1 MNWAVVHY
9 LFYIF
14 TTVLKNIVSFVFIVG
29 SEFVLLYPLTGF
41 LRKPVLYI
49 KHFKHVYFDCCW
61 HVIVTSASL
70 VSIFN
75 HSVSHRQ
82 LTCHLHS
89 TLSQQMFTELLFWR
103 RPEVNLACSW
113 RTLICNTPVL
123 SLLRVTWLPES
134 LKWCEW
140 KYFYEEIKQN
150 LSELS
155 AMCFSTSCRSFMTHY

>member
-1 MNWAVVHY
+1 MNWAVVHCFLY
-9 LFYIF
+9 IYNCSKKDCFLCFYSWF
-14 TTVLKNIVSFVFIVG
+14 WVCFNVPVDWFSTQ
-29 SEFVLLYPLTGF
+29 
-41 LRKPVLYI
+41 PVLYI

-75 HSVSHRQ
+75 HPVSHRQ
-82 LTCHLHS
+82 LTCYLHS
-89 TLSQQMFTELLFWR
+89 TLRQQMFTELLFWR

-113 RTLICNTPVL
+113 MTLICNTPVL
-123 SLLRVTWLPES
+123 SLSRVTWLPES
-134 LKWCEW
+134 LKWCMW
-140 KYFYEEIKQN
+140 KYFYEEIKHS